1 VTGFDLNVLGNG
13 FTRKITGLDNG
24 FAQYPD
30 ESVALTRYVRAVTAI
45 VSGAQAFTNTMAS
58 YNRLEFLFRVMSMSV
73 Q

>member
-45 VSGAQAFTNTMAS
+45 VSGAQASTNTTAP
-58 YNRLEFLFRVMSMSV
+58 
-73 Q
+73 